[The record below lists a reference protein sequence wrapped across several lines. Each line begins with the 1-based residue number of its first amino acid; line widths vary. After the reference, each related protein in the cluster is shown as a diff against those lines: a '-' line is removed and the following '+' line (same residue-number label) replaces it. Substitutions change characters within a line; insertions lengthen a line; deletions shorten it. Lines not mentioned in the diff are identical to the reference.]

1 MSQSNEVTALKS
13 RLSVMMFL
21 QFFIWG
27 VWYVPMFPFL
37 DGLGVDATKIGFAYG
52 ATGLAAIVSPIF
64 IGMVAD
70 KFFPSQIV
78 LAVLHLVGGFFL
90 FMASRATDWASFIP
104 YLLAHLFCYMPTLA
118 LANSVLFQS
127 VKDPQKEAPA
137 IRTLGTIGWIVS
149 GVVVGS
155 SFLVGAEEI
164 LKFQMPAF
172 LGGPEAPADSKGL
185 GLTNLPLLIGA
196 GASVLL
202 GVFSIFLPNTPP
214 KMKGQSI
221 GIGDVLGFKAMS
233 LMKDKSFAVFIICS
247 LLICIPLSFYYQ
259 SANGYLKAMDI
270 SNSEGV
276 LALGQVSEIFFLLL
290 VPFLLIKLGVKRM
303 LLIGM
308 AFWVLRYLF
317 FAAGSQDAQY
327 LLFLGVIAHGICY
340 DFFFFTGQLYVD
352 KKAPA
357 DIRSQAQGFIAFVTL
372 GVGMFIGGNV
382 NGWWTSLQTHEK
394 TGVINWDAV
403 WYFPAAMAA
412 AVLVA
417 FYFLFN
423 ESKSTDSTEATIEE
437 PPTESV

>member
-1 MSQSNEVTALKS
+1 MLIEEEMEESKKKFAQVVKERLEEEMSSAETTKEKGDQFLIWAVTS
-13 RLSVMMFL
+13 
-21 QFFIWG
+21 
-27 VWYVPMFPFL
+27 
-37 DGLGVDATKIGFAYG
+37 
-52 ATGLAAIVSPIF
+52 
-64 IGMVAD
+64 
-70 KFFPSQIV
+70 
-78 LAVLHLVGGFFL
+78 LVG
-90 FMASRATDWASFIP
+90 ASEDEIKHQITDGSSDMGIDAWIKPEIASDNGGI
-104 YLLAHLFCYMPTLA
+104 
-118 LANSVLFQS
+118 VQLFQS
-127 VKDPQKEAPA
+127 KYGESHDE
-137 IRTLGTIGWIVS
+137 S
-149 GVVVGS
+149 
-155 SFLVGAEEI
+155 EI